1 MRHLLLDQWSHRA
14 SPIHAI
20 DARTKLAALL
30 LLLVGIS
37 LSHAQSLVIVAVILL
52 LAARISKLPAR
63 GLLKRAALVL
73 PFSLTL
79 AAIAWLSGDS
89 TRALT
94 LLAKS
99 YLSALAAL
107 LFAAT
112 TPFPAW
118 TAALHSW
125 HVPAAL
131 ISILQFVYRYLF
143 VIAEEAQTMSAAAR
157 ARGGFRF
164 SAATGAVGVLFARSW
179 QRAEAVHRAMLAR
192 GYSGRLS

>member
-1 MRHLLLDQWSHRA
+1 MRHLLLDQWSLRS
-14 SPIHAI
+14 SPLHSL

-30 LLLVGIS
+30 LILVGTS
-37 LSHAQSLVIVAVILL
+37 LSNLRGLPLICAILL
-52 LAARISKLPAR
+52 TATQVSRLPPT

-79 AAIAWLSGDS
+79 AAIAWLSGDAE
-89 TRALT
+89 RALT

-118 TAALHSW
+118 TSALRSW
-125 HVPAAL
+125 HVPAPL
-131 ISILQFVYRYLF
+131 IAITQFVYRYIF
-143 VIAEEAQTMSAAAR
+143 VIAEEAQTMSAAAK
-157 ARGGFRF
+157 ARGGFCF
-164 SAATGAVGVLFARSW
+164 SAAIGAVAVLFARSW
-179 QRAEAVHRAMLAR
+179 HRAEAVHRAMLAR
-192 GYSGRLS
+192 GYRGNFS

>member
-1 MRHLLLDQWSHRA
+1 MRHLLLDQWSLRSSRLH
-14 SPIHAI
+14 SL
-20 DARTKLAALL
+20 DARAKLAALL
-30 LLLVGIS
+30 LILAGTSLANPRGLPLVC
-37 LSHAQSLVIVAVILL
+37 AILL
-52 LAARISKLPAR
+52 TAMQISRLPPT

-79 AAIAWLSGDS
+79 AVIAWLSADAE
-89 TRALT
+89 RALT

-107 LFAAT
+107 LFSAT

-118 TAALHSW
+118 TSALRSW

-131 ISILQFVYRYLF
+131 IAIIQFVYRYLF
-143 VIAEEAQTMSAAAR
+143 VIAEEAQTMRAAAE

-164 SAATGAVGVLFARSW
+164 SAAIGAVGVLFARSW
-179 QRAEAVHRAMLAR
+179 HRAEAVHRAMLAR
-192 GYSGRLS
+192 GYRGNFS